1 MFNLYFILFSWH
13 IIYSPLSISLTHT
26 HTFKKKKI
34 SSHIMNSLVWFSE
47 THTDSDTFMLTHV
60 QSHTFTQR
68 APSDTEIS
76 LETYSS
82 IPVPP
87 FLPLPS
93 PPLLASRPLCS
104 PAMPL
109 VFISLL
115 CLLFPQPSHPSH
127 LSPRPLGGSNYF
139 FGFISLPSLT
149 VSLFLLHACVTF
161 ISFWIVADSLFP
173 LENISVRF
181 LHPTQTAAEFQ
192 DDFQSPFNL

>member
-26 HTFKKKKI
+26 HTFKKIII

-93 PPLLASRPLCS
+93 PPLLASRPLCN
-104 PAMPL
+104 AAR
-109 VFISLL
+109 V
-115 CLLFPQPSHPSH
+115 H
-127 LSPRPLGGSNYF
+127 LSPLSSLSPTFSSFPSLPTTSRWLKLFLWFY
-139 FGFISLPSLT
+139 LPSLAHRQ
-149 VSLFLLHACVTF
+149 SFPSSCLCHFYFLLNCCRF
-161 ISFWIVADSLFP
+161 SFSIGKYLC
-173 LENISVRF
+173 
-181 LHPTQTAAEFQ
+181 
-192 DDFQSPFNL
+192 